1 MEALDGISRALVRTA
16 EGPRA
21 LVEAVVRTA
30 AEHLQARWLLL
41 AVADGALRAARP
53 RFLLYADD
61 VLIDNETRMPAE
73 VREHLVVLRSR
84 PWEAGTPDRGRDWVR
99 GGR

>member
-1 MEALDGISRALVRTA
+1 MSLPERSSQDADLGVLTGLRSGKRSFYPAYVRSAERLERTVEALDGISRALVRTA

-41 AVADGALRAARP
+41 AVADGAL
-53 RFLLYADD
+53 
-61 VLIDNETRMPAE
+61 
-73 VREHLVVLRSR
+73 
-84 PWEAGTPDRGRDWVR
+84 
-99 GGR
+99 